1 VPRDLLLQGLPESH
15 RTVQIAPGRLT
26 ATTGSIRIARIFGIS
41 IEIHYTWLIVFVLI
55 AWSLAV
61 GYFPRVNPALSTR
74 AAVVLA
80 VTAALLFFLAL
91 LLHELAHSFVA
102 IREGL
107 AVRRITLF
115 IFGGVAQ
122 MAKEPSTAGGE
133 FRMAIAGP
141 LMSIAIGGIS
151 WALSRLDEGPVHLL
165 FQYLGF
171 INLVVAGFNLIPA
184 FPLDGGRVLRSSIWY
199 FTGDLTRA
207 TRIATVVGQGFAYL
221 LIGLGVLQVVS
232 GRLGDGIWLVFIGW
246 FLLQAAQAGYQQMLI
261 RRALRGL
268 KVRDLMREDAATVSA
283 GITVGE
289 FVHDYLLRS
298 PDSEFSVVDGGQFR
312 GLISLD
318 DVKKVPRE
326 RWNEV
331 LVEEAMTPEAECAT
345 VPAAQNAFDAFLTIA
360 AVPAGHAIVLD
371 GHRLV
376 GTLARRDVL
385 ARIRNRLVL
394 EA

>member
-1 VPRDLLLQGLPESH
+1 M
-15 RTVQIAPGRLT
+15 
-26 ATTGSIRIARIFGIS
+26 
-41 IEIHYTWLIVFVLI
+41 LI